1 MSEIPFVNRLG
12 DAIDAAVGAP
22 QAARQRAGRR
32 RRRRLGGLALAV
44 LALGLSGATLAR
56 LASDPE
62 QLAIAP
68 VACYEAGDLSVG
80 ANLYDADGRS
90 PVETCAQVWTARGQ
104 TAPPLVACDRD
115 GAVVVL
121 PGTGRGACRRAGVA
135 ALPLG
140 YDPARAKLTR
150 LVRDIAAV
158 EAAADCV
165 APDEMV
171 ERVQA
176 VLERTGW
183 AGWRA
188 VLRPGGGGPCGRVR
202 RRGGLP
208 DLLLSPFMD
217 TAARELSVAAGP
229 PRSLDRRLYGRESL
243 VVDLFEA
250 SGRRCFTLPDLR
262 EHVRSVLAVTGR
274 KVTFKQGRLPANSGM
289 EPPRGDRYAEG
300 CAIVVGAA
308 PLYPS
313 PGEIILEVEIW
324 QRAGPPGS

>member
-1 MSEIPFVNRLG
+1 MLVTAENLPEVPDALLIVASGDDPRAFRELYDRWAERLLAYFYG
-12 DAIDAAVGAP
+12 RVLDAEVAADLLAETFAVAYE
-22 QAARQRAGRR
+22 RR
-32 RRRRLGGLALAV
+32 RRF
-44 LALGLSGATLAR
+44 
-56 LASDPE
+56 
-62 QLAIAP
+62 
-68 VACYEAGDLSVG
+68 
-80 ANLYDADGRS
+80 
-90 PVETCAQVWTARGQ
+90 
-104 TAPPLVACDRD
+104 
-115 GAVVVL
+115 
-121 PGTGRGACRRAGVA
+121 
-135 ALPLG
+135 
-140 YDPARAKLTR
+140 
-150 LVRDIAAV
+150 RDIGRPGGAWLTGCGRTP
-158 EAAADCV
+158 AADCV

-188 VLRPGGGGPCGRVR
+188 VLRPGGDGPCGRVR

-250 SGRRCFTLPDLR
+250 SGRRCFTLPGLQ

-324 QRAGPPGS
+324 QRAGLARQLRRARSTASRPVPGAGVGC